1 MLTHTLMA
9 NSDRTEGLTDF
20 YELPP
25 FLLGS
30 IRETGE
36 LWILSGGSRTSFF
49 DDTRSFTCSEPSAHK
64 APSLQRHQKD
74 PNPLTVRVHK
84 SFLRT
89 SGVRTDQGVDDR
101 PVEFHD
107 GALRNLLATILTSLA
122 PNSGENY
129 TLVCMIRM
137 LCARL
142 CELWADNS
150 QRMPRRFEDWQLAL
164 LEDVLNKDGD
174 QSVSVSRAAGLCRL
188 SVCHFSRLFRA
199 TFGMPLHRYMVRE
212 RIRRAMTRLSSSP
225 DSIVQIALDSGF
237 ADQSTFTRRF
247 TAVAGMP
254 PAIWRRRSAQVGT
267 KPHLLP
273 SASGIC

>member
-1 MLTHTLMA
+1 MLADTLIA
-9 NSDRTEGLTDF
+9 NRHRPEGPTDF

-36 LWILSGGSRTSFF
+36 LWILSGGSRKSCF
-49 DDTRSFTCSEPSAHK
+49 DDTRCFTVSEPPTHK
-64 APSLQRHQKD
+64 ACSLQWHQKN
-74 PNPLTVRVHK
+74 PGPLTVRVHK

-89 SGVRTDQGVDDR
+89 SDVHSDEGVDSR
-101 PVEFHD
+101 LVEFHD

-122 PNSGENY
+122 PNSDDKY

-142 CELWADNS
+142 CELRGVNS
-150 QRMPRRFEDWQLAL
+150 QRMPRRFEEWQLAL
-164 LEDVLNKDGD
+164 LEDVLNKESE
-174 QSVSVSRAAGLCRL
+174 QSVSVSQVAGLCRL

-212 RIRRAMTRLSSSP
+212 RIRQAMTRLSGSTDP
-225 DSIVQIALDSGF
+225 IAQIALDSGF

-254 PAIWRRRSAQVGT
+254 PALWRRRSSQVET
-267 KPHLLP
+267 QTYALP